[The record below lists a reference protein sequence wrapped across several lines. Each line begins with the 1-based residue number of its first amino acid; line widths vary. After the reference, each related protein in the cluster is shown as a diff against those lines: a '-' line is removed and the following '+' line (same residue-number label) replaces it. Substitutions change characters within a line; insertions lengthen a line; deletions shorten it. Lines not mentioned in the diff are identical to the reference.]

1 MTKQDIIKIA
11 HEAQADAGSLIS
23 FNQKVTDYMHS
34 NFTNKADPVAAFLG
48 ALIAIDDSAFS
59 AVQHMDFYFSEL
71 QRVKN
76 AFDIL
81 PVTIE

>member
-1 MTKQDIIKIA
+1 
-11 HEAQADAGSLIS
+11 
-23 FNQKVTDYMHS
+23 MHS

-76 AFDIL
+76 AFDNL